1 MKKSIYPKTERV
13 KVEQKD
19 ICQLTEKLDGSNLCI
34 LKKNNTLYFAQR
46 NNIFSLEELHDNKN
60 LLYKGLLQWID
71 EHKDYLLEQLHDN
84 SVLCGEWLGMGNI
97 KYDKEEFDKRFYM
110 FAKAN
115 ITDNF
120 DLINIYYY
128 HHLFIY
134 PFKNQ
139 VIPDF
144 IGVVPVIEESHVIP
158 NKKELDVIYFNYCHK
173 VERNVEGIVVNYQ
186 NRITKYVRMKN
197 GKIQE
202 HFDRGE

>member
-1 MKKSIYPKTERV
+1 MKKSIYPKTQRV

-19 ICQLTEKLDGSNLCI
+19 LCQLTEKLDGSNLCI
-34 LKKNNTLYFAQR
+34 IKKDNTIYLAQR
-46 NNIFSLEELHDNKN
+46 NNIISIDELEENKN
-60 LLYKGLLQWID
+60 ILYKGLQQWIT
-71 EHKDYLLEQLHDN
+71 EHKDYLLENLHDN
-84 SVLCGEWLGMGNI
+84 SVICGEWLGMGCI
-97 KYDKEEFDKRFYM
+97 KYDKDVFDKRFYM

-115 ITDNF
+115 ITEKF
-120 DLINIYYY
+120 DLKNIYYY

-158 NKKELDVIYFNYCHK
+158 NKNELDVIYFNYCNK

-186 NRITKYVRMKN
+186 NIISKYVRMKN

-202 HFDRGE
+202 HFDREG